1 MRIDFYVLQ
10 SASIE
15 DRLSFALRL
24 TEKAWQQNCSVVL
37 LTADN
42 ATADFFDQQLWHFK
56 PESFIPHSRTDA
68 SAPVV
73 IASDPGLLP
82 LRDLLINLGPVL
94 PSDVARF
101 QRLAE
106 VVIQLP
112 EVLEPTR
119 QRYSRYKEMGYLV
132 NTHKLTA

>member
-10 SASIE
+10 SSAVNE
-15 DRLSFALRL
+15 RLHFAIRL

-37 LTADN
+37 LAADV
-42 ATADFFDQQLWHFK
+42 ATAEFLDTQLWEFK
-56 PESFIPHSRTDA
+56 PESFIPHSRVDMD
-68 SAPVV
+68 APVM
-73 IASDPGLLP
+73 ITTDPDLLP
-82 LRDLLINLGPVL
+82 LRDLLINLGPAM
-94 PSDVARF
+94 PREIERF

-119 QRYSRYKEMGYLV
+119 SRYSRYRELGYTV
-132 NTHKLTA
+132 NTHKLTP

>member
-1 MRIDFYVLQ
+1 VRIDFYVLQ

-15 DRLSFALRL
+15 ERLHFAIRL

-37 LTADN
+37 LVADTTTAEILD
-42 ATADFFDQQLWHFK
+42 TQLWQFK
-56 PESFIPHSRTDA
+56 PESFVPHSQVDTD
-68 SAPVV
+68 APVV
-73 IASDPGLLP
+73 ITTNPDLLP
-82 LRDLLINLGPVL
+82 LRDLLINLGPAL
-94 PSDVARF
+94 PRDVERF

-119 QRYSRYKEMGYLV
+119 LRYSRYRDMGYSV
-132 NTHKLTA
+132 NTHKLTP

>member
-10 SASIE
+10 SSSVE
-15 DRLSFALRL
+15 DRLHFAIRL

-37 LTADN
+37 LVADL
-42 ATADFFDQQLWHFK
+42 ATAELLDTQLWQFK

-68 SAPVV
+68 DAPVV
-73 IASDPGLLP
+73 ITTNPDLLP
-82 LRDLLINLGPVL
+82 LRDLLINLGPAL
-94 PSDVARF
+94 PREIERF

-106 VVIQLP
+106 VVIQIP

-119 QRYSRYKEMGYLV
+119 SRYGRYREMGCVV
-132 NTHKLTA
+132 NTHKLTS